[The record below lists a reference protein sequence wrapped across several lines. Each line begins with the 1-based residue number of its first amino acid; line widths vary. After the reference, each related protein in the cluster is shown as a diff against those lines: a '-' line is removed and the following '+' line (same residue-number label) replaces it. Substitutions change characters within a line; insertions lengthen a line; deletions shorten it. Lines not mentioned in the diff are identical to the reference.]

1 MLATL
6 RRGPVGTGAY
16 LVGHA
21 GSWSEPSE
29 VDVWLLA
36 LFLPLVPL
44 SRWRVSATPAGE
56 GRSDPEALTL
66 TVHARSRVPVV
77 SALLRIARAAG
88 TALLTCALLGFGVWT
103 AGSPWATSTLTA
115 LFGSFLRSGL
125 LDKLGMAIEI
135 GVFLAGAAVP
145 VLVLMYLDERTP
157 RVGLAS
163 VLRGRASG

>member
-1 MLATL
+1 MLATF
-6 RRGPVGTGAY
+6 RRGPVGTGVY

-29 VDVWLLA
+29 VDVWFLA

-44 SRWRVSATPAGE
+44 SRWRVSATPAVE

-88 TALLTCALLGFGVWT
+88 IALSTCALLGFGVWK
-103 AGSPWATSTLTA
+103 AGSPWATSTLIA
-115 LFGSFLRSGL
+115 LLGSILGSSL
-125 LDKLGMAIEI
+125 LGKLGMAIEI

-145 VLVLMYLDERTP
+145 VLVLMHLDERTP